1 MSRGRELARRFTM
14 CAMVRSVLVID
25 DHAGFRRGARM
36 LLEQGPFSVV
46 GEAADAASGVLAAK
60 QLRPDIVLLDI
71 VLPDSDGFAVL
82 DVLLGGPTP
91 PAVVLMSTR
100 DASDYGRRVERSG
113 AKGFIQK
120 ARLGVKALDE
130 LLR

>member
-1 MSRGRELARRFTM
+1 
-14 CAMVRSVLVID
+14 MVRSVLVID
-25 DHAGFRRGARM
+25 DHGGFRRGARM

-46 GEAADAASGVLAAK
+46 GEAADAASGVLAAQ
-60 QLRPDIVLLDI
+60 QLRPDVVLLDI

-82 DVLLGGPTP
+82 EVLLGGPNP

-100 DASDYGRRVERSG
+100 DASDYGQRVKRSG

-120 ARLGVKALDE
+120 ARLGVDALDD

>member
-1 MSRGRELARRFTM
+1 
-14 CAMVRSVLVID
+14 
-25 DHAGFRRGARM
+25 M

-60 QLRPDIVLLDI
+60 HLRPDVVLLDI

-82 DVLLGGPTP
+82 EVLLDAPTP

-100 DASDYGRRVERSG
+100 DASDYGLRVERSR
-113 AKGFIQK
+113 ATGFIQK
-120 ARLGVKALDE
+120 ARLDVQTLHE